1 MRAESKCQE
10 WRAETEAWDTEGTV
24 EPARLLGT
32 ACLRPSFIYQEIN
45 LFLMSVTAI
54 LSFWDKQPNVTSR
67 YHTWV
72 FMFSSP
78 LILQLPFRQL
88 FLHPPFDSRAP
99 VSSPVSPHPL
109 PSHPRSKNPEQTA
122 VLRTDPVSSLPCVLA
137 RARETI
143 LHLTPILPSAATS
156 SQKSFL
162 IPQIWVRL
170 HHKHS
175 SHSNITDHLSTR
187 SVNFSGFPFLCFH
200 YVLTMC

>member
-1 MRAESKCQE
+1 
-10 WRAETEAWDTEGTV
+10 
-24 EPARLLGT
+24 
-32 ACLRPSFIYQEIN
+32 
-45 LFLMSVTAI
+45 MSVTTI

-88 FLHPPFDSRAP
+88 FLHPPLDSRAS
-99 VSSPVSPHPL
+99 VSSPVSLHSL
-109 PSHPRSKNPEQTA
+109 LSHPRSKHPEQTA
-122 VLRTDPVSSLPCVLA
+122 VLRTGPVLSLPCVLA
-137 RARETI
+137 HACETI
-143 LHLTPILPSAATS
+143 LHLTPILPSAATP

-175 SHSNITDHLSTR
+175 SHSTITDRLSTR
-187 SVNFSGFPFLCFH
+187 SVNFSGFPFLCFRC
-200 YVLTMC
+200 VLTMC